1 MQNNWKQLLIA
12 STCFFIIT
20 QNSLSE
26 AAEQQWLSASGKCR
40 LQFVSTNYTC
50 TSVVYGFGSGRTL
63 FSVLA
68 DPGTS
73 LQISFSGGVDRNVPP
88 DIYELV
94 VDRLVMSS
102 TSSPKKNG
110 LPIPNYIPVS
120 GSCRANMPKAKPLS
134 SVECWVSDKTGK
146 QVTLTFIADNSP
158 VASMSFD
165 AKNGL

>member
-102 TSSPKKNG
+102 TSSPKKMVYQFQIIFRCQARAEPTCPKQSHFRRSNVG
-110 LPIPNYIPVS
+110 YPIKPANKLPL
-120 GSCRANMPKAKPLS
+120 PLS
-134 SVECWVSDKTGK
+134 
-146 QVTLTFIADNSP
+146 QIIA
-158 VASMSFD
+158 
-165 AKNGL
+165 L